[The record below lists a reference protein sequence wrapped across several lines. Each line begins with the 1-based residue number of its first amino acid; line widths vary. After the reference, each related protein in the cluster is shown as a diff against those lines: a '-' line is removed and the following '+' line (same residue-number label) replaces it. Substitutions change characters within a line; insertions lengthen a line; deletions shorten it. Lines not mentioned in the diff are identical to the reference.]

1 MNKKILCF
9 VLAMLML
16 MSTLAACGGKS
27 ESGETKP
34 AANANVEKAD
44 IQLSEVK
51 PTLKV
56 LGSSSTS
63 DLNETAEAKVIREAT
78 GYTVEF
84 YGLPAENANQALML
98 TMANKNDYDMVT
110 MNQTQ
115 FSTLMTNNAL
125 LPLNDY
131 IDAIAPEL
139 WDCIPASAWAGVSD
153 AEGNVYA
160 FPKLY
165 SVDTEV
171 ASFMAV
177 RMDLLKAA
185 GINELPTTIS
195 EFKDVLFELKAFYG
209 DEYIILSGPYN
220 KGGTGNY
227 MNIPFCITSAFGIY
241 DDWMVDENGKVI
253 YMTEH
258 KNFPAMMKFMNE
270 LYEAGILDIDYA
282 ANSWKAVDEKFA
294 SGKAIIAINS
304 REKIDTNFATLAES
318 GVGIDDVEFIGAL
331 KGDDGTCVYMQTAQY
346 ASFTSIP
353 RKNPQHAADVVNYI
367 AEFVKNQELIVI
379 GEEGV
384 HFNWVDGY
392 PVPIQPAFT
401 DERNLANKYVYLAEM
416 DSFKVLFTARLQKSQ
431 IMWKAYTNCT
441 IKTNEETPEIFVPAY
456 FAYTNGENYI
466 NNNTALRKN
475 LNDFIALLVVGQRD
489 VEADMG
495 TFTADFNNLEGAAM
509 KEELQ
514 AWYDST
520 FQGQ

>member
-1 MNKKILCF
+1 MKKRILSL
-9 VLAMLML
+9 VLVVVMVASMLV
-16 MSTLAACGGKS
+16 ACGENS
-27 ESGETKP
+27 EKESTGSTNSEIKL
-34 AANANVEKAD
+34 AD
-44 IQLSEVK
+44 VK

-63 DLNETAEAKVIREAT
+63 DLNDTEEAKVIKEAT
-78 GYTVEF
+78 GYTVEY
-84 YGLPAENANQALML
+84 YGLPSENANQALML
-98 TMANKNDYDMVT
+98 TIANDNDYDMVT

-115 FSTLMTNNAL
+115 FSTLMTNKAL

-139 WDCIPASAWAGVSD
+139 WDYIPKEAWAGVSD
-153 AEGNVYA
+153 EDGNVYA

-177 RMDLLKAA
+177 RMDLVKAA

-195 EFKDVLFELKAFYG
+195 GFKDMLYKLKAYYG
-209 DEYIILSGPYN
+209 DDYIILSGPYN

-241 DDWMVDENGKVI
+241 NDWMVDDEGNVI

-258 KNFPAMMKFMNE
+258 ENFDEMITFMND
-270 LYEAGILDIDYA
+270 LYKEGILDIDYA
-282 ANSWKAVDEKFA
+282 SNSYSAVDEKFA

-304 REKIDTNFATLAES
+304 REKIDSNYATLAES
-318 GVGIDDVEFIGAL
+318 GVTVDDIEFIGAL
-331 KGDDGTCVYMQTAQY
+331 YGDDGTCAYMETAQY
-346 ASFTSIP
+346 ASFTAIP
-353 RKNPQHAADVVNYI
+353 VKNPDNAADVVNYI

-384 HFNWVDGY
+384 HFNWSDEGY
-392 PVPIQPAFT
+392 PVPIQPVFT
-401 DERNLANKYVYLAEM
+401 DERNLANKYVYFAEM
-416 DSFKVLFTARLQKSQ
+416 DSFKVLFTARLQKSE

-441 IKTNEETPEIFVPAY
+441 LETNENTPEIFVPAY
-456 FAYTNGENYI
+456 FAYCNKTTYVD
-466 NNNTALRKN
+466 NNTALRKS

-489 VEADMG
+489 VEKDMS
-495 TFTADFNNLEGAAM
+495 TFVSDFNNQEGAAM
-509 KEELQ
+509 KTELQ
-514 AWYDST
+514 EWYDSA
-520 FQGQ
+520 F